1 MNITNYKI
9 WTLTDGSEGMVSQVL
24 GLAKE
29 FSDDILEIKT
39 NLYFPWSFLQPGI
52 LPINKWVFKNN
63 LPIEE
68 KPNLVIS
75 CGRKSVYLSI
85 FLKKKYNDII
95 NIHIQNPKI
104 SFDNFNYIVAPN
116 HDMISCQNVINS
128 IGALHKFSPTIITNT
143 KDIKNLPSKNL
154 ISCIIGGQNNHYN
167 FGPKEAESLCMKLL
181 DLKKNNP
188 EINLLIMSSRR
199 TESSI
204 KIIITNKLGEL
215 SNLWLGEGYN
225 PYVFSLKYSS
235 HFILTSDS
243 TSMIS
248 ESAITGKP
256 IYIHHLPYKRISK
269 RLESFHNEFRM
280 LNITRDFVYTKSLS
294 NWTYKPLN
302 ESKRISG
309 IIKERI
315 IEDSK

>member
-1 MNITNYKI
+1 
-9 WTLTDGSEGMVSQVL
+9 
-24 GLAKE
+24 
-29 FSDDILEIKT
+29 
-39 NLYFPWSFLQPGI
+39 
-52 LPINKWVFKNN
+52 
-63 LPIEE
+63 
-68 KPNLVIS
+68 
-75 CGRKSVYLSI
+75 
-85 FLKKKYNDII
+85 
-95 NIHIQNPKI
+95 
-104 SFDNFNYIVAPN
+104 
-116 HDMISCQNVINS
+116 MISGQNVINS
-128 IGALHKFSPTIITNT
+128 IGALHKFSPKIITNT

-188 EINLLIMSSRR
+188 EINLLIISSRR

-204 KIIITNKLGEL
+204 KIIIKNKLGEI

-256 IYIHHLPYKRISK
+256 IYIHNLPYKRISK

-315 IEDSK
+315 IEDNL